1 MKKFPTA
8 LAVPRISFR
17 LWLKMAP
24 PLAAIVPALGSAWG
38 VGGAAAGAASS
49 DGDDTVPKSKKLVST
64 PFLSR
69 KPLTLT
75 SCVLSVLLSAVV
87 CWAIVVPPRKMMPD
101 SMPATTRHTT
111 VSRSEWGSR
120 TTRPSKLLMALRA
133 TPSRM
138 PENIRNSVAAKC
150 QVNASRAANSTTP
163 MPPTDIAHARSL
175 RA

>member
-24 PLAAIVPALGSAWG
+24 PLAAIVPALGSEWG
-38 VGGAAAGAASS
+38 VALGAGAASS
-49 DGDDTVPKSKKLVST
+49 DGDDRVPKSKKLVSM
-64 PFLSR
+64 PFRSR

-75 SCVLSVLLSAVV
+75 SCDLSVLLNAVV
-87 CWAIVVPPRKMMPD
+87 CWAIVVPPRKTMPD
-101 SMPATTRHTT
+101 SMPATTRQTT
-111 VSRSEWGSR
+111 VSRSACGSR
-120 TTRPSKLLMALRA
+120 TTRPSRLLMALRA
-133 TPSRM
+133 TPSRT
-138 PENIRNSVAAKC
+138 PENIRNRVAANC